1 MSVTGT
7 TVRTTAVS
15 DGTITTQYPFTFQ
28 IESVDELGVYDTSS
42 TGVITKLVRGTNYN
56 VTIVTATSGY
66 IQFVT
71 ATTAGNL
78 ITLVRETDLTQEDSF
93 GTGQSVPSE
102 DYEYALDKL
111 TLISQE
117 TNDLI
122 GRVLSVPLAADI
134 SDIVLE
140 IPLSSRDGNLQFLA
154 WNTAGT
160 ELLAVE
166 AVPTGTLI
174 ITPFGGSL
182 VTSADAAAARGLL
195 LAPKIDGSDTFA
207 TTGGSGTAY
216 TLSVNTNITA
226 LTTGLTV
233 SFRAHTPNTGAAT
246 LTVTGRTEL
255 ATKNLM
261 KFGGLAMAANDILA
275 GQICIAVYDGTQ
287 FQCLNVG
294 SVPYAATAG
303 SATSSVSATTA
314 GACTGNAATATVASS
329 CSGNAATATTAAA
342 CSGNSATATTAADC
356 SGNSATSTTSGSCSG
371 NSATAT
377 DSDKLDGQHGAYY
390 ATAASVPTQVGSSF
404 TKIYTGRQ
412 VDTGGTG
419 VTFITGLSTCVCAQA
434 TAENGAGPALAYITS
449 NTTSTP
455 GFITATAAVA
465 GATIHLTAYG
475 T

>member
-15 DGTITTQYPFTFQ
+15 DGTTTTQYPFTFK
-28 IESVDELGVYDTSS
+28 IESVDELGVYDTDSL
-42 TGVITKLVRGTNYN
+42 GNITKLVRGTNYN
-56 VTIVTATSGY
+56 VTIVTSVSGY

-122 GRVLSVPLAADI
+122 GRVLSFPLAADI

-174 ITPFGGSL
+174 ITTFGGSL
-182 VTSADAAAARGLL
+182 VTSADAAEARGLL

-207 TTGGSGTAY
+207 TTGGSGAAY

-255 ATKNLM
+255 TTKNLM

-342 CSGNSATATTAADC
+342 CSGNSATATLAASASTAA
-356 SGNSATSTTSGSCSG
+356 ACSG

-390 ATAASVPTQVGSSF
+390 ATAASVPKIAVGSKTAGSGN
-404 TKIYTGRQ
+404 TTIATGL
-412 VDTGGTG
+412 TT
-419 VTFITGLSTCVCAQA
+419 ITGIAFVYPCQNFIAWLNGDTLPLASGTINISVDDGAHGPSTFYWMA
-434 TAENGAGPALAYITS
+434 T
-449 NTTSTP
+449 
-455 GFITATAAVA
+455 
-465 GATIHLTAYG
+465 G